1 MEESVNIHLPDSG
14 DGKDMGEAAGR
25 SREPMEDGDKSP
37 DLTAEVYRQFGKGT
51 HDAKSQS
58 ALSLAYIGD
67 CIYDLVIRTVLVTHE
82 GGKNGG
88 LHNKSSKLV
97 NASAQADLIDAIEPE
112 LTDEEL
118 AVYHR
123 GRNANNT
130 SKAKNAPIVA
140 YRKATGIEALIG
152 YLYLEGRYERLVEL
166 MRLGFDKTGQIQDH

>member
-1 MEESVNIHLPDSG
+1 MEESLNSHLPETED
-14 DGKDMGEAAGR
+14 DKAAESDAGC
-25 SREPMEDGDKSP
+25 SRETVEDSSNST

-82 GGKNGG
+82 GGKNGS

-112 LTDEEL
+112 LSDEEL

-166 MRLGFDKTGQIQDH
+166 MRLGLERTGQIQE